1 MRCGC
6 SAICA
11 TRSGETRATRI
22 GGVIV
27 FYLGTHEPSAKWW
40 AATVPLCVSRRRMPK
55 RLIPTAAA
63 PWILDS
69 GGFSEL
75 SEYGEWRTSEDT
87 YVAEI
92 ERWRAVG
99 RLAWVA
105 PQDWMCEPDIISGN
119 PAKGWPGTHLS
130 VEEHQRRTVA
140 SFVSLRERIGS
151 LVIPVLQGYAPREY
165 DRCVSLY
172 QDAGVDLA
180 AERVVGLGSVCRRS
194 RTREAV
200 RLVRYVSDHGLQL
213 HGFGLKGTAY
223 RALRGLLA
231 SADSMAWS
239 YAARMNGGNAN
250 GLEDALLWRRQLLAA

>member
-1 MRCGC
+1 M
-6 SAICA
+6 
-11 TRSGETRATRI
+11 
-22 GGVIV
+22 
-27 FYLGTHEPSAKWW
+27 FYLGTHQPSAKWW

-55 RLIPTAAA
+55 RLIPAAAA

-75 SEYGEWRTSEDT
+75 SEYGEWRTSEDD
-87 YVAEI
+87 YVAEV

-99 RLAWVA
+99 QLVWVA
-105 PQDWMCEPDIISGN
+105 PQDWMCEPVMIARTGL
-119 PAKGWPGTHLS
+119 T
-130 VEEHQRRTVA
+130 VREHQARTVA
-140 SFVSLRERIGS
+140 SFVSLRERVGP

-165 DRCVSLY
+165 DRCVSMY

-194 RTREAV
+194 RTSEAV

-239 YAARMNGGNAN
+239 YAARRNGGDAN
-250 GLEDALLWRRQLLAA
+250 GLEDALAWRAHLLA